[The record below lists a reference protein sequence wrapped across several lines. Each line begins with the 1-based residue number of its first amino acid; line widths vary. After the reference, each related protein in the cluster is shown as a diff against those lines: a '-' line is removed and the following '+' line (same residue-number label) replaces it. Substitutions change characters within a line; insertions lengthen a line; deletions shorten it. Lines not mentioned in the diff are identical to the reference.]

1 MNKRE
6 QLILEG
12 TDFATIMSNHN
23 PFGCKSETG
32 KVQMFQNYER
42 AYWLVL
48 QHLYEHNRKGYV
60 DIVLLIHELTQV
72 NLTAALEVVR
82 PMRGIW
88 GKDDA
93 RVLKMPWFELDDED
107 ISDLKML
114 FRCLHTITST
124 TLDEGMLQTA
134 VNRLKVDLI
143 RQNATK

>member
-1 MNKRE
+1 M
-6 QLILEG
+6 ILEG

-23 PFGCKSETG
+23 PFGCKSESG

-42 AYWLVL
+42 AYAYVL
-48 QHLYEHNRKGYV
+48 EHLLEHNRKGYV

-93 RVLKMPWFELDDED
+93 RVLKMPWFELDNED
-107 ISDLKML
+107 IEDLKLL
-114 FRCLHTITST
+114 FRCLHTITGT
-124 TLDEGMLQTA
+124 TLDEGMLRIA
-134 VNRLKVDLI
+134 VNRLRVTLI
-143 RQNATK
+143 HHPIDK